1 MINQEYLMYMIK
13 KFYFPV
19 LSLLFSGKINQP
31 GSPSNNTAARKI
43 LAKSGSALV
52 HFYSDKHLQDA
63 GFNITYRYANFNL
76 FFGNNEYVLFLSLFA
91 IFMY

>member
-1 MINQEYLMYMIK
+1 MYMIK
-13 KFYFPV
+13 TFYFPV

-31 GSPSNNTAARKI
+31 GSPSNNTATRKI

-63 GFNITYRYANFNL
+63 GFNITYRYANFNIFSETMNMFCFLVYLL
-76 FFGNNEYVLFLSLFA
+76 FFD
-91 IFMY
+91 